1 MVGAASLGSR
11 KPSDRCDVMI
21 LTRLTHYW
29 WTYVVRG
36 ILAIGFGMVAAG
48 WPRLTVE
55 ALTIV
60 FGAYALVD
68 GLFLFGCAIG
78 EWRHVNDPWLMI
90 LEGIVGVLVGAVV
103 TYYAPALTGLG
114 LLICIAAW
122 SLGIGVFET
131 AAAILLRREA
141 EGELWLLTTGI
152 AAIAFGVVLAFLMC
166 FPAAEAFVLQWLIA
180 TYAIFLGLLLMGSG
194 VSLHELRIDLE
205 LGVIGD

>member
-1 MVGAASLGSR
+1 
-11 KPSDRCDVMI
+11 
-21 LTRLTHYW
+21 
-29 WTYVVRG
+29 
-36 ILAIGFGMVAAG
+36 
-48 WPRLTVE
+48 LTV
-55 ALTIV
+55 A
-60 FGAYALVD
+60 FGAYALAD

-78 EWRHVNDPWLMI
+78 EWRHVNDPWLML

-114 LLICIAAW
+114 LPMCIAAW
-122 SLGIGVFET
+122 SLAIGVFET

-141 EGELWLLTTGI
+141 EGELWLMTTGI

-166 FPAAEAFVLQWLIA
+166 FPAAEAFVLRWLIA
-180 TYAIFLGLLLMGSG
+180 TYAIFLGVLLMGSG

>member
-1 MVGAASLGSR
+1 
-11 KPSDRCDVMI
+11 MI

-29 WTYVVRG
+29 WTYVIRG
-36 ILAIGFGMVAAG
+36 ILAIGFGIVAAG

-55 ALTIV
+55 ALTIA

-78 EWRHVNDPWLMI
+78 EWRHVNDPWLML
-90 LEGIVGVLVGAVV
+90 LEGIVGVLVGAIV

-114 LLICIAAW
+114 LPICIAAW
-122 SLGIGVFET
+122 SLAIGVFET

-141 EGELWLLTTGI
+141 ERELWLLTTGI

-166 FPAAEAFVLQWLIA
+166 FPAAEAFVLRWLIA
-180 TYAIFLGLLLMGSG
+180 TYAIFLGVLLMGSG